1 MDKKA
6 MLRAYRE
13 RKVTGGVYG
22 YRNRVNG
29 KFLIQ
34 STTDISKAGGLLAFS
49 KEMGLCP
56 HPLLRDDWD
65 SSKGEVFS
73 LEILETL
80 DKKAEQTDA
89 EFADEIRTLEA
100 LWRDKLGQA
109 VLY

>member
-1 MDKKA
+1 

-22 YRNRVNG
+22 YRNRANG
-29 KFLIQ
+29 KLLLQ
-34 STTDISKAGGLLAFS
+34 STSDISKAGNHLAFS
-49 KEMGLCP
+49 QEMGLCP

-65 SSKGEVFS
+65 SSKGADYT

-80 DKKAEQTDA
+80 DKKPEQTDG
-89 EFADEIRTLEA
+89 EFADEISTLEA
-100 LWRDKLGQA
+100 LWRERIGQS